1 MTKFSKEQ
9 YECPYCKN
17 MGEFTMYES
26 VNVTLDP
33 SLREKLFSGELFEC
47 KCSKCGKTTTV
58 LYSLLYHDMTNKFMI
73 YYSPTDIESVNQHY
87 NELLTSYPGLRRS
100 LYRTTDNINSLKE
113 KVVILEAGL
122 NDIVIEFAKVMA
134 KYGDNNLPENSD
146 LLFEGV
152 IKSKEKQSKDAFILR
167 VMLQD
172 KPQKKMMVITREQ
185 YDYYLSIAQKE
196 GLLNMD
202 RYCDTVNEQWILNRI
217 SKK

>member
-17 MGEFTMYES
+17 MEENTMYET
-26 VNVTLDP
+26 VNVTLNP
-33 SLREKLFSGELFEC
+33 SLREKVFSGEIFEC
-47 KCSKCGKTTTV
+47 TCTKCGKTTTI
-58 LYSLLYHDMTNKFMI
+58 LYNLLYHDMTNKFMI
-73 YYSPTDIESVNQHY
+73 YFTPTDIESINQHF
-87 NELLTSYPGLRRS
+87 NELLSRYPGLRRP
-100 LYRTTDNINSLKE
+100 LHRTVDRINALKE
-113 KVVILEAGL
+113 KVLILEAGL

-134 KYGDNNLPENSD
+134 KYSNDTNLPENCN

-152 IKSKEKQSKDAFILR
+152 IKSKENQSKDAFILR

-196 GLLNMD
+196 SLLNMD

-217 SKK
+217 SK